1 MSPNTTRLLA
11 ILAAIAA
18 AAALRL
24 VPHPPNFTPVGA
36 LALFSGAYLGRRALA
51 FAAPLGALLVS
62 DAIIGFHAAMPF
74 VYAGVAAAVVL
85 GQLALS
91 RLSALRVAGAAVAS
105 SAIFFVLTNFGVW
118 LQSGMYPPT
127 LAGLAACYAAAIPF
141 FQNSLAGDLFFSGL
155 LFGGFALLERA
166 APALRADAQPRLA

>member
-11 ILAAIAA
+11 VLAAIAA

-24 VPHPPNFTPVGA
+24 VPHPPNFAPVGA
-36 LALFSGAYLGRRALA
+36 LALFSGAYLGRRSLA
-51 FAAPLGALLVS
+51 FAAPIGAMLLS
-62 DAIIGFHAAMPF
+62 DAIIGFHSAMPF
-74 VYAGVAAAVVL
+74 VYAGVAATVVL

-91 RLSALRVAGAAVAS
+91 NISALRVACAAVAS
-105 SAIFFVLTNFGVW
+105 SVLFFALTNFGVW
-118 LQSGMYPPT
+118 LQSGMYPQT

-155 LFGGFALLERA
+155 LFGGFALAERA
-166 APALRADAQPRLA
+166 APVLRTGAEPRLA